1 VKRSVAEVIR
11 RGFEITLANWPV
23 LLIRIAE
30 HLVVGILA
38 IASIIAIV
46 IPIAVSA
53 GLGHFDIDPDNPNG
67 AAGIVAQAL
76 IDHWVLLLFILLV
89 ISVVLIV
96 FVAIHSFV
104 QAGSTEVYLAN
115 QFTGDRFMAGG
126 KRGWLPV
133 FWIYN
138 LAWLVAGVV
147 LLVPIIPV
155 PFIILLTGQSVASI
169 VIGCLWLA
177 VWGFFAILVCLV
189 TALWTMKAVVL
200 VGRARSSSG
209 QAESLSYTA
218 RAALKAARA
227 AIRAEPGRHFA
238 VGFIMLVIWFG
249 GSAFIGMFSG
259 IASMGHATPLAIITA
274 PLHLFLSL
282 INAIFSAAVE
292 SWFLASFVSMES

>member
-1 VKRSVAEVIR
+1 MKRSVAEVIR
-11 RGFEITLANWPV
+11 RGFDMALANWPL

-30 HLVVGILA
+30 HLLIGILA
-38 IASIIAIV
+38 IISIIAIV
-46 IPIAVSA
+46 VPIAVSA

-76 IDHWVLLLFILLV
+76 IDHWGLFLFILLV
-89 ISVVLIV
+89 ISIVLIV

-104 QAGSTEVYLAN
+104 QAGSVDVYIAN
-115 QFTGDRFMAGG
+115 EFTGDRFISGG
-126 KRGWLPV
+126 KRGWWRI
-133 FWIYN
+133 FGIYN
-138 LAWLVAGVV
+138 LAWLFAGIV

-177 VWGFFAILVCLV
+177 IWGFFAILVCLA

-200 VGRARSSSG
+200 AMTRNLEAR
-209 QAESLSYTA
+209 E
-218 RAALKAARA
+218 ALKAARA
-227 AIRAEPGRHFA
+227 AIRAEPGAHFA

-259 IASMGHATPLAIITA
+259 VASMGHPTPLAIVTA

-292 SWFLASFVSMES
+292 SWFLASFVSME

>member
-11 RGFEITLANWPV
+11 RGFDIALANWP
-23 LLIRIAE
+23 LMLIRIAE
-30 HLVVGILA
+30 HLLFAILA
-38 IASIIAIV
+38 VASIIAIV
-46 IPIAVSA
+46 VPIAVSA

-76 IDHWVLLLFILLV
+76 ADHWGLWLFILLL
-89 ISVVLIV
+89 ITIVLIV

-104 QAGSTEVYLAN
+104 QAGSTDVYLAN
-115 QFTGDRFMAGG
+115 EFTGDRFMHGG

-138 LAWLVAGVV
+138 LAWLFAGIV
-147 LLVPIIPV
+147 LLIPIVPV
-155 PFIILLTGQSVASI
+155 PFVILLIGQPIASA
-169 VIGCLWLA
+169 VVGCLWLA
-177 VWGFFAILVCLV
+177 IWGFFAILVCLA

-200 VGRARSSSG
+200 AMTRNLDGR
-209 QAESLSYTA
+209 E
-218 RAALKAARA
+218 ALKAARA
-227 AIRAEPGRHFA
+227 AIRAEPGAHFA

-259 IASMGHATPLAIITA
+259 FASMGHATPLAIVTA
-274 PLHLFLSL
+274 PLHLVLSF